1 MYLVKKYHNRK
12 LYLPATTIED
22 KKIKGRYITSKQL
35 LELDKEKGVKV
46 IDNQTKSDI
55 TDETVLSAIY
65 ELAKV
70 DSNVRSLILTSF
82 SKEESFLTL
91 PEFLFETI
99 VTQKPAEEKPGE
111 EIHILGQIDPE
122 EIVPGNVPVAKP
134 ASEGFTGF

>member
-91 PEFLFETI
+91 PEFLFETKQK
-99 VTQKPAEEKPGE
+99 VTTEVIPALNVSERVIKEEVV
-111 EIHILGQIDPE
+111 IPE
-122 EIVPGNVPVAKP
+122 NVPVAKP